1 MGTWRMR
8 AWALFV
14 GRWEAR
20 LGGRVGEM
28 YSVWVRRE
36 CVVWCGVRC
45 EAGVCRALGACG
57 LMDVWVLGAMYI
69 AARDG
74 AGRLID

>member
-1 MGTWRMR
+1 MADACVGSIRGKVGGAAGREGWGDVFGMG
-8 AWALFV
+8 
-14 GRWEAR
+14 EA
-20 LGGRVGEM
+20 GVCG
-28 YSVWVRRE
+28 
-36 CVVWCGVRC
+36 VVWCGVRC

-69 AARDG
+69 AARNG